1 MQEKIKIITIKNY
14 QNSILEDYF
23 KDNEN
28 IRFLELA
35 SNENVEKFNNNIS
48 GNDIIFL
55 RTNEEN
61 IEKLLEIGKALKEK
75 GIIIATVLEEKIV
88 MKNKEVLENSINA
101 IFPVTKKEDIEN
113 LLLEI
118 IKMVSDIAFEDGF
131 INLDFEDIK
140 SILKD
145 SGIAIFGSLN
155 IKKQIIEKE
164 LINNVNYP
172 FYNKTLKDSKK
183 NLIHLDALQGIG
195 MAEGQLITDIL
206 RNESGKKIEDIMFS
220 LRIDNNLKNRVEC
233 SFVAGKF
240 RNE

>member
-48 GNDIIFL
+48 DNDIIFL

-145 SGIAIFGSLN
+145 SGIAIFESLN
-155 IKKQIIEKE
+155 IKKK
-164 LINNVNYP
+164 L
-172 FYNKTLKDSKK
+172 
-183 NLIHLDALQGIG
+183 
-195 MAEGQLITDIL
+195 
-206 RNESGKKIEDIMFS
+206 
-220 LRIDNNLKNRVEC
+220 
-233 SFVAGKF
+233 
-240 RNE
+240 

>member
-145 SGIAIFGSLN
+145 SGIAIFESLN

-183 NLIHLDALQGIG
+183 ILIHLDALQGIG
-195 MAEGQLITDIL
+195 MVEGQLITDIL

>member
-61 IEKLLEIGKALKEK
+61 IEKSLEIGKALKEK

-118 IKMVSDIAFEDGF
+118 IKMVSDIAFEEGF

-183 NLIHLDALQGIG
+183 ILIHLDALQGIG
-195 MAEGQLITDIL
+195 MAEG
-206 RNESGKKIEDIMFS
+206 
-220 LRIDNNLKNRVEC
+220 
-233 SFVAGKF
+233 
-240 RNE
+240 

>member
-28 IRFLELA
+28 IRFLELV

-48 GNDIIFL
+48 DNDIIFL

-145 SGIAIFGSLN
+145 SGIAIFESLN
-155 IKKQIIEKE
+155 IKKKIIEKE

-183 NLIHLDALQGIG
+183 ILIHLDALQGIG
-195 MAEGQLITDIL
+195 MVEGQLITDIL

>member
-28 IRFLELA
+28 IRFLELV

-48 GNDIIFL
+48 DNDIIFL

-145 SGIAIFGSLN
+145 SGIAIFESLN
-155 IKKQIIEKE
+155 IKKKIIEKE

-183 NLIHLDALQGIG
+183 NSYSFRCFARYRYGGRTVDYRYI
-195 MAEGQLITDIL
+195 
-206 RNESGKKIEDIMFS
+206 KK
-220 LRIDNNLKNRVEC
+220 
-233 SFVAGKF
+233 
-240 RNE
+240 

>member
-118 IKMVSDIAFEDGF
+118 IKMVSNIAFEDGF

-172 FYNKTLKDSKK
+172 FHNKTLKDSKK
-183 NLIHLDALQGIG
+183 ILIHLDALQGTG

-220 LRIDNNLKNRVEC
+220 LRMDNNLKNRIEC